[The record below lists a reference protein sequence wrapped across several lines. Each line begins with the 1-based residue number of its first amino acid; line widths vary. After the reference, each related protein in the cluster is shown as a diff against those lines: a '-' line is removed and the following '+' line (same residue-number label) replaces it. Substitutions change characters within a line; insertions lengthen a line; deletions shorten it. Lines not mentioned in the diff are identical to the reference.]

1 MADVLVVGG
10 GGREHALGWL
20 LSQSSD
26 VDRLHFAPGNGG
38 TAELGIN
45 HEVSV
50 DSPISLAELMVS
62 QQVELTVV
70 GPDEALAAGVTDT
83 ARQLGQLAFGPS
95 RMAAR
100 LEWDKTFASQ
110 FMDRH
115 DIPHPH
121 GETFND
127 YDDAIGY
134 VTYRGPRQVVLKANG
149 LAAGKGVS
157 LPHSIHEAAVSL
169 DFMMNQKGF
178 GEAGKRV
185 LIQDRING
193 TEVSVFALCGRG
205 GYQILPQC
213 QDYKRLLEG
222 DKGPNTGGMGAIA
235 SVSILDQATQD
246 YVEKHIIQPT
256 LAGMEA
262 ENNRYE
268 GILYLGLMLD
278 DDGPQVVEYNARF
291 GDPECQALA
300 PLVTNDFHKSLMDTI
315 HGAKPKLMFD
325 RNLATASIA
334 LADGDYPIPSQT
346 PKQYMVHGLGRSY
359 DGVHVFHGGTERQ
372 GQVIKTLGG
381 RVLHVVGEGLDIPE
395 ALGRAYNAIGSGKIH
410 FNEMQYRTD
419 IGSNL

>member
-20 LSQSSD
+20 LSQSPE
-26 VDRLHFAPGNGG
+26 VDQLHFAPGNGG

-50 DSPISLAELMVS
+50 DSPVSLAELMVS
-62 QQVELTVV
+62 QQVELAVI
-70 GPDEALAAGVTDT
+70 GPDEALATGVTDM
-83 ARQLGQLAFGPS
+83 AKSMGIFAFGPS

-110 FMDRH
+110 FMYRH

-121 GETFND
+121 GETFSEYN
-127 YDDAIGY
+127 DAIGY
-134 VTYRGPRQVVLKANG
+134 VTYKGPRQVVLKANG

-157 LPHSIHEAAVSL
+157 LPGGIHEAAASL

-178 GEAGKRV
+178 GKAGKRV
-185 LIQDRING
+185 LIQDRLDG
-193 TEVSVFALCGRG
+193 TEVSVFALCGKG

-213 QDYKRLLEG
+213 QDYKRLLEN
-222 DKGPNTGGMGAIA
+222 DQGPNTGGMGAIA
-235 SVSILDQATQD
+235 PVQILDQATQD
-246 YVEKHIIQPT
+246 YVEKRIIQPT

-268 GILYLGLMLD
+268 GILYVGLMLG
-278 DDGPQVVEYNARF
+278 DDGPQVIEYNARF
-291 GDPECQALA
+291 GDPECQASA
-300 PLVTNDFHKSLMDTI
+300 PLVKGDFYKSLMDTL
-315 HGAKPKLMFD
+315 HGAKPKLVFD
-325 RNLATASIA
+325 RNLAAASVT
-334 LADGDYPIPSQT
+334 LADGDYPATSKN
-346 PKQYMVHGLGRSY
+346 PKQHTVQGLGRSY

-372 GQVIKTLGG
+372 DQVIKTLGG
-381 RVLHVVGEGLDIPE
+381 RILHVVGEGMDIPE
-395 ALGRAYNAIGSGKIH
+395 ALNRAYDAIGLGNIS
-410 FNEMQYRTD
+410 FNEMQYRPD

>member
-20 LSQSSD
+20 LSQSPEIGQ
-26 VDRLHFAPGNGG
+26 VHFAPGNGG

-45 HEVSV
+45 HEVSA
-50 DSPISLAELMVS
+50 DSPASLAELMVS
-62 QQVELTVV
+62 QKVELTVV

-110 FMDRH
+110 FMDRY

-121 GETFND
+121 GEAFND
-127 YDDAIGY
+127 YNDAIGY

-157 LPHSIHEAAVSL
+157 LPRGINEAAVSL

-178 GEAGKRV
+178 GRAGKRV
-185 LIQDRING
+185 LIQDHLDG
-193 TEVSVFALCGRG
+193 TEVSVFALCGKG

-213 QDYKRLLEG
+213 QDYKRLLEN
-222 DKGPNTGGMGAIA
+222 DQGPNTGGMGAIA
-235 SVSILDQATQD
+235 PAQILDKATQD
-246 YVEKHIIQPT
+246 YVEKRIIQPT
-256 LAGMEA
+256 LTGMEA

-268 GILYLGLMLD
+268 GILYVGLMLGN
-278 DDGPQVVEYNARF
+278 DGPQVIEYNARF

-300 PLVTNDFHKSLMDTI
+300 PLVTNDFYKSLMDTI

-325 RNLATASIA
+325 KSLVAASVT
-334 LADGDYPIPSQT
+334 LADGDYPMPHKI
-346 PKQYMVHGLGRSY
+346 PKQHTIHGLGRNY
-359 DGVHVFHGGTERQ
+359 NGVHVFHGGTERQ
-372 GQVIKTLGG
+372 GQAIKTLGG
-381 RVLHVVGEGLDIPE
+381 RVLHVVGEGLDITK
-395 ALGRAYNAIGSGKIH
+395 ALNHAYNAIGFDNIS
-410 FNEMQYRTD
+410 FNDMQYRSD
-419 IGSNL
+419 IGSNM